1 MLFLVSV
8 SPTCS
13 SIVSCQCN
21 KTKPTTSTT
30 PQMSKL
36 SLSSQT
42 SVQSI
47 RENSVP
53 VVALGALL
61 AFSVMLL
68 TVVTIGWVCTCI
80 NVKNKLAINRSHR

>member
-36 SLSSQT
+36 SLSNQT
-42 SVQSI
+42 SVQSM
-47 RENSVP
+47 ENSVP

-68 TVVTIGWVCTCI
+68 AVVTIGWVCTCI

>member
-13 SIVSCQCN
+13 SIVSHQCN
-21 KTKPTTSTT
+21 KAKPTSAT

-42 SVQSI
+42 SVQSM
-47 RENSVP
+47 ENSVP
-53 VVALGALL
+53 VIALGALL

-68 TVVTIGWVCTCI
+68 AVVTIGWVCTCI
-80 NVKNKLAINRSHR
+80 

>member
-13 SIVSCQCN
+13 PIISHQCN

-42 SVQSI
+42 SVQSMEI
-47 RENSVP
+47 SVP
-53 VVALGALL
+53 VVALGVLL

-68 TVVTIGWVCTCI
+68 TVVTIG
-80 NVKNKLAINRSHR
+80 

>member
-21 KTKPTTSTT
+21 KAKPTSTT
-30 PQMSKL
+30 SQMSKL
-36 SLSSQT
+36 GQSNQT
-42 SVQSI
+42 SVQSM
-47 RENSVP
+47 ENSVP
-53 VVALGALL
+53 VIALGALL

-68 TVVTIGWVCTCI
+68 AVVTTGWVCTCI
-80 NVKNKLAINRSHR
+80 YMKNKLAMNQSYR